1 MNPQAN
7 EFNRRQFLSTVT
19 TAAGLLAIGLS
30 PGASA
35 AEAPPTAASAA
46 RKRIGIS
53 DEAYQNAWKRAEAL
67 VKQMTLD
74 EKITQFDS
82 NARAIE
88 RLNVPRYNYYTGEAL
103 HGLSLRGSTAT
114 SFPMPLGLAACWN
127 PELFLKIYTAVADE
141 ARAYD
146 NRNHNGLSYYS
157 PPTLNLHRDPRWGRC
172 GESPGEDPCLA
183 GTLAVQV
190 VRGMQGSDPNY
201 LKTTACSKHY
211 ICNNTDADRTRISA
225 TVEPRSFWEYYT
237 RAYRATVLE
246 GDVFTF
252 MSAYSSLNGVPCS
265 ASKFLLT
272 DLLRNRWG
280 FRGYVTSD
288 CDAVGNI
295 YDPHRFAATR
305 PIAAAMAVTA
315 GCDLDCGS
323 TMPQNLRAA
332 VNQDLVSE
340 EDITLCV
347 VRLFTVR
354 HLLGLFDP
362 PEKVFYTQIP
372 FDVMDSAA
380 HRDLALEAA
389 RQSLVL
395 LKNDSNFL
403 PLAKTGLKKVAV
415 IGPLGATCQLGGYS
429 GSPQV
434 RVSPFDGIA
443 HQLGVEPYRPYV
455 PAASKV
461 DGSNTLRVTA
471 SPDGEST
478 LGGQNNDW
486 AEFAKMDFTGKTEF
500 AARVSGTT
508 DGGQIEVHLDQQD
521 GPLACALTV
530 PRTGFRTSSDVTAP
544 LTGISGQHSVFL
556 KFREGQSATAA
567 TNAPAAGPGTG
578 RGAGRGF
585 GRGGGSPLSIARFQL
600 NPVPAPVV
608 EPDKPLVVFSQGCAV
623 TGQKDD
629 KMFQDAV
636 DTAKGADAV
645 VLVCG
650 VTDQV
655 DGEGRDRST
664 IGLTGAQPDLIQA
677 IYAANPKSVLVLS
690 SNNSTAVEWEQA
702 HLPAIVCAICAGQA
716 QGTAIAEALF
726 GDYNPGGKLPCT
738 WCRSVDQLPD
748 FHDYEISKGRT
759 YMYFDGNALYPFGH
773 GLSYTT
779 FSLGQLQVQAS
790 KIGPGETVDVS
801 VAVANTGK
809 RAGAEV
815 VQLYITPP
823 ATTSVKRPLKQL
835 AGFQRVELQPGE
847 RKTVTFELPFTEPAF
862 WYWDE
867 DARQFTCQP
876 GTAKVLVGNS
886 SANLPLTADLTVG
899 GPNVI
904 HAAPDTIGCVALK
917 SRVA

>member
-1 MNPQAN
+1 MKPQKT
-7 EFNRRQFLSTVT
+7 EFNRREFLSTVT
-19 TAAGLLAIGLS
+19 TAAGLLAVGLS
-30 PGASA
+30 PAASA
-35 AEAPPTAASAA
+35 AGTAPAAASVA

-53 DEAYQNAWKRAEAL
+53 DEAYQNAWTRAEAL
-67 VKQMTLD
+67 VKKMTLD
-74 EKITQFDS
+74 EKISQLGDHS
-82 NARAIE
+82 SAVE

-103 HGLSLRGSTAT
+103 HGLTGGSTST

-127 PELFLKIYTAVADE
+127 PELLLKIYTAVSDE

-146 NRNHNGLSYYS
+146 NRNHIGLSYYS

-172 GESPGEDPCLA
+172 GEAPGEDPCLA

-190 VRGMQGSDPNY
+190 VRGMQGNDPNY
-201 LKTTACSKHY
+201 LKTTACSKHF
-211 ICNNTDADRTRISA
+211 ICNNTDADRTATSA
-225 TVEPRSFWEYYT
+225 TVDPRSFWEYFT

-246 GDVFTF
+246 GDVFTL
-252 MSAYSSLNGVPCS
+252 MGAYSSLNGIPCC
-265 ASKFLLT
+265 ASKFLMT
-272 DLLRNRWG
+272 DLIRRRWG

-288 CDAVGNI
+288 CDAVDNI
-295 YDPHRFAATR
+295 YQPHRYAATR

-323 TMPQNLRAA
+323 VMPQYLRAA
-332 VNQDLVSE
+332 VNQELVSE
-340 EDITLCV
+340 DDITLCV
-347 VRLFTVR
+347 VRLFAVR
-354 HLLGLFDP
+354 YLLGLFDP
-362 PEKVFYTQIP
+362 PEKVSYTQIP
-372 FDVMDSAA
+372 MDVVDSAA

-434 RVSPFDGIA
+434 RISPFEGIA
-443 HQLGVEPYRPYV
+443 RQLGVEPYRPYV
-455 PAASKV
+455 PAASKLA
-461 DGSNTLRVTA
+461 GSNTLRVA
-471 SPDGEST
+471 SSPDGEAT
-478 LGGQNNDW
+478 LGAQNNDW
-486 AEFAKMDFTGKTEF
+486 AEFAKMDFTGKIEL
-500 AARVSGTT
+500 AARVSSNSAGN
-508 DGGQIEVHLDQQD
+508 QIEVHLDQQD
-521 GPLACALTV
+521 GPLACTLTV
-530 PRTGFRTSSDVTAP
+530 PSTGFRAWSEVKAP

-556 KFREGQSATAA
+556 KFREGQSSNAA
-567 TNAPAAGPGTG
+567 TNAPAAGPGAG

-585 GRGGGSPLSIARFQL
+585 GRGFGSLISIAHFQL

-608 EPDKPLVVFSQGCAV
+608 EPGKPLVVFSQGCAV
-623 TGQKDD
+623 SGAKDD
-629 KMFQDAV
+629 KMIQDAV
-636 DTAKGADAV
+636 DTAKDADAV
-645 VLVCG
+645 ILVCG

-664 IGLTGAQPDLIQA
+664 IGLTGAQPDLVQA
-677 IYAANPKSVLVLS
+677 IYAANPKTVLVLS
-690 SNNSTAVEWEQA
+690 SNNSAAVEWEQA
-702 HLPAIVCAICAGQA
+702 HLPAIVCAVCAGQA

-738 WCRSVDQLPD
+738 WYRSVDQLPD

-759 YMYFDGNALYPFGH
+759 YMYFDGNVLYPFGH

-779 FSLGQLQVQAS
+779 FSLDQLQVQAP
-790 KIGPGETVDVS
+790 KLGPGGTVNVS

-823 ATTSVKRPLKQL
+823 ATPSVKRPLKQL
-835 AGFQRVELQPGE
+835 AGFQRVELKPGE

-867 DARQFTCQP
+867 QARQFACQP

-886 SANLPLTADLTVG
+886 SANLPLTAELTLG
-899 GPNVI
+899 GTELI
-904 HAAPDTIGCVALK
+904 HAEADTIGCVALK